1 MTDLVSVASNAVAS
15 YQRALG
21 TVSNNIANV
30 ATDGYSRQEVVLQ
43 ANPVAKVGTVYLGTG
58 VAIDTVKR
66 QYDTFV
72 EANLRNSNSD
82 LTSQEPM
89 VNYANRVIDI
99 MGSTSMGLSGALDQF
114 FNSARDL
121 SSDPAST
128 VMRGSFVRDSEN
140 LAARFGELSS
150 QLDLVQNETDEA
162 VKGYVSSMNTIFSQL
177 AEVNTQLTKQKTAS
191 AQPPDL
197 LDQRDVLLKDLS
209 SYVHINTFFS
219 ENGSVTVSLG
229 PSITRDVV
237 VNGIKSYMVG
247 TDFNSAAPEKV
258 SLVLDPYGKSTPLS
272 GLSGGKLSGIMSFRE
287 QVLGSS
293 RSALDT
299 LAQNFVKETNAI
311 HQGGIDAYGNPGTA
325 LFTIDPSS
333 VGSAGTVKL
342 TFNDSLRIAAAAQ
355 FRVIEAANNTG
366 GVDASIAYVA
376 PKFTGPDSLTSVLA
390 NNPSDA
396 SAIGVRATAGKPY
409 TGITTIPNGFQD
421 VSILLGEPDVG
432 QQLQVFTRDGRQL
445 IGAAINTDIQSML
458 LKPENGFAVN
468 ASYSNAYLNLDG
480 TNPNSYKDLDLF
492 YGAKAEVGKQLR
504 WDLAEADPEKHTA
517 LSSTNLPAQLSSGS
531 IQSGMTSIANGL
543 FTLNGQSLPAL
554 NSSTQQSD
562 VVIASTAG
570 LSTNTSQ
577 PPTGNYNLF
586 INGTTVTVGMIQ
598 GESVTERL
606 TKVAAAINAKT
617 NLHGTT
623 ATLGSGVLELNA
635 TAASLSVWFD
645 SDAQGLSA
653 ASFGLEKSGAVAQV
667 SKLSIVASVNPT
679 LPSFIET
686 STYLQFAN
694 SGTTYESLRPI
705 NGISADITDGKLSFY
720 NNQLYVGNGTS
731 ANLLGQIDSTYNGMN
746 GKELRINYP
755 APFTNADFSAN
766 AVGSTTITGWTTEK
780 RRIKLDGT
788 DTLAGFATPIDGTTA
803 PGGGTEAE
811 NLSSGTYTA
820 VVSGINSSL
829 SGSGTSVELSSVLN
843 SVINTPANTGGVV
856 HGPALVSSSSVI
868 LKAGDNVSFD
878 WQAQGGA
885 DAYDVY
891 AYLVD
896 INTGAKV
903 QLLNQ
908 TGANASDF
916 TSWTRQSTT
925 VPTAGNYKFVFVSGS
940 WDATGGGAAG
950 AKLYVDNVTTSA
962 TTVSALTNNQIADLK
977 NAVAFNYTHSASTVV
992 NGLTISA
999 SATSAIGTA
1008 ASISNYASIINAN
1021 AATALS
1027 SVINTKVAQGTLRN
1041 VVASAS
1047 GGDVQIASSVA
1058 GTSFTVAA
1066 ATSGTFNVGVTS
1078 QQITANSRGANN
1090 VWGISGATSATTWA
1104 DIIVGV
1110 STVTARNSIQA
1121 NDLVR
1126 WVNAANVDGITAT
1139 AKNEIRIPLSQ
1150 IDLAL
1155 PLSITQTGIATPATT
1170 IIANGSTPLAS
1181 IGALVAAINNQSSV
1195 TKVMAK
1201 LTDDGN
1207 LVLTNTPGFEGQD
1220 ISIASTTATNALGL
1234 KPQTYGGQ
1242 ITLTRPLI
1250 EGKDTPIELGFGTGT
1265 PADLAKIGFK
1275 TGAYIHGSANEDL
1288 LVFLTGAGDAK
1299 VSASYSGAQVDAK
1312 QAMRANPLQ
1321 VRFDSATRFTIVD
1334 TKTGTKVAE
1343 RNFDPTQLEPAF
1355 EYQGVQISFS
1365 SPPKA
1370 GDIFTIDGNKDGT
1383 GNNANMLQMIDL
1395 ETATVMGG
1403 GKTFSSS
1410 YIDTV
1415 NDMGNIARQASIAQ
1429 TALQVVYEQ
1438 AVTARDEVSGV
1449 SLDQEAADLIRY
1461 QQAYQ
1466 AAAKILQ
1473 ISSQLF
1479 DSVLQVR

>member
-150 QLDLVQNETDEA
+150 QLDLVQSETDEA

-219 ENGSVTVSLG
+219 ENGSVIVSLG

-237 VNGIKSYMVG
+237 VSGIKSYMVG

-293 RSALDT
+293 RSALDN

-325 LFTIDPSS
+325 LFSIDASS

-376 PKFTGPDSLTSVLA
+376 PKFTGPESLTSVLA
-390 NNPSDA
+390 NNPSEA
-396 SAIGVRATAGKPY
+396 SAIGVRATEGKPY

-445 IGAAINTDIQSML
+445 VGAPINTDMQSML

-480 TNPNSYKDLDLF
+480 TNPNSYKDLDVF
-492 YGAKAEVGKQLR
+492 YGAKAEVGKQMR

-517 LSSTNLPAQLSSGS
+517 LSSSNLPAQLSSGS

-543 FTLNGQSLPAL
+543 FTLNGQSLTAL

-586 INGTTVTVGMIQ
+586 INGTTVSVPMIQ
-598 GESVTERL
+598 GESVTQRL
-606 TKVAAAINAKT
+606 TSVATAINLKT
-617 NLHGTT
+617 NLHGAT
-623 ATLGSGVLELNA
+623 ATLGNGVLELSA
-635 TAASLSVWFD
+635 TAASLSVWYN
-645 SDAQGLSA
+645 SDVQGLSA
-653 ASFGLEKSGAVAQV
+653 GSFGLERSGAIAQV
-667 SKLSIVASVNPT
+667 SKLAIANTAVANLPNFSQNSTFIQFSNFTNST
-679 LPSFIET
+679 LE
-686 STYLQFAN
+686 
-694 SGTTYESLRPI
+694 PI
-705 NGISADITDGKLSFY
+705 SSSPPDTGLNKLSFL
-720 NNQLYVGNGTS
+720 NNQLYIGNGTS
-731 ANLLGQIDSTYNGMN
+731 AEVLGQIDSYYTGANGRA
-746 GKELRINYP
+746 LRVNYP
-755 APFTNADFSAN
+755 APFTNSNFES
-766 AVGSTTITGWTTEK
+766 GFTGWEVINE
-780 RRIKLDGT
+780 RVKLDGT
-788 DTLAGFATPIDGTTA
+788 GTLARNSTPVDLTTA
-803 PGGGTEAE
+803 PGGGIEAE
-811 NLSSGTYTA
+811 NIGSPNTFSTTLSPVNSTGSGQSVLLSST
-820 VVSGINSSL
+820 IN
-829 SGSGTSVELSSVLN
+829 G
-843 SVINTPANTGGVV
+843 VIQTPTGQGGVV
-856 HGPALVSSSSVI
+856 HGPALVSSSSAI
-868 LKAGDNVSFD
+868 LQAGDSISFD
-878 WQAQGGA
+878 WKAEGIPQPYG

-891 AYLVD
+891 AYLVNV
-896 INTGAKV
+896 NTGEKV
-903 QLLNQ
+903 ELLNE
-908 TGANASDF
+908 TGTNGSAS
-916 TSWTRQSTT
+916 TNWTTQAHTIAKS
-925 VPTAGNYKFVFVSGS
+925 GSYKFVFVSGT
-940 WDATGGGAAG
+940 WDTSGGGTAG
-950 AKLYVDNVTTSA
+950 AKLYIDNIVTTSRTQTPLNA
-962 TTVSALTNNQIADLK
+962 TQITDLSNSISLSYSHTANTVINGVNVSAGSNTK
-977 NAVAFNYTHSASTVV
+977 
-992 NGLTISA
+992 
-999 SATSAIGTA
+999 IGTA
-1008 ASISNYASIINAN
+1008 ASIDGYANIIAS
-1021 AATALS
+1021 ASATALANK
-1027 SVINTKVAQGTLRN
+1027 INQQVSQGSLRN
-1041 VVASAS
+1041 VTAVANGS
-1047 GGDVQIASSVA
+1047 DVTISSTVA
-1058 GTSFTVAA
+1058 GTEFAITS
-1066 ATSGTFNVGVTS
+1066 ATSSNVAISS
-1078 QQITANSRGANN
+1078 QQLTSSSRGTNS
-1090 VWGISGATSATTWA
+1090 VWGISGATYTTNSANA
-1104 DIIVGV
+1104 IAGV

-1150 IDLAL
+1150 INLAL

-1170 IIANGSTPLAS
+1170 IIANGTTPLAS

-1195 TKVMAK
+1195 TKVTAK

-1220 ISIASTTATNALGL
+1220 ISISSTTATNALGL
-1234 KPQTYGGQ
+1234 KAQTYGGQ

-1265 PADLAKIGFK
+1265 PADLIKLGFK
-1275 TGAYIHGSANEDL
+1275 TGAYIRGSANEDL

-1299 VSASYSGAQVDAK
+1299 VSASYSGASVDAK
-1312 QAMRANPLQ
+1312 QAMRSNPLQ